1 MTAWASGVAVAALFA
16 ATLSGVWL
24 ARDGDAPVHAA
35 REDVPT
41 WSDPA
46 LVFEVFAGA
55 DSRWGDAETLDR
67 VSEAAK
73 VWSDRGTTGSRVRFV
88 IRVRH
93 ADGVA
98 ERDGTN
104 AIVFRDDRWCPPGKQ
119 KREACY
125 PDSQPA
131 RTQTYVASAAGQSN
145 IVEADIQINAVSFD
159 WQKPPENYRGVP
171 AGGLHSAAP
180 PTSLS
185 ALLAHE
191 FGHAV
196 GLEHPCAVGWLAQH
210 AAGLPPCESVADE
223 VRASTLYPLS
233 FWSERTPPPL
243 SHDVIGFLRRTYPL

>member
-1 MTAWASGVAVAALFA
+1 MA
-16 ATLSGVWL
+16 ATLAATVSGVWL
-24 ARDGDAPVHAA
+24 ARDDDASGHAA
-35 REDVPT
+35 PKDVPT

-55 DSRWGDAETLDR
+55 DSRWGDAETLAR

-73 VWSDRGTTGSRVRFV
+73 VWSDHGTTGARVRIV
-88 IRVRH
+88 LRVRH
-93 ADGVA
+93 GEGVA
-98 ERDGTN
+98 ERDGKN

-131 RTQTYVASAAGQSN
+131 RTQTYVEGASGQAQ
-145 IVEADIQINAVSFD
+145 IVEADIQINAVNFD
-159 WQKPPENYRGVP
+159 WRRPPENYRGVP
-171 AGGLHSAAP
+171 PAGLRSAAP

-191 FGHAV
+191 FGHAM
-196 GLEHPCAVGWLAQH
+196 GLEHPCAVGWLAQR
-210 AAGLPPCESVADE
+210 AAHLPRCESVAAE

-243 SHDVIGFLRRTYPL
+243 SLDVVAFLRRTYPL